1 MPRSLK
7 EYERKR
13 DFSKTKEPSGKG
25 KKKVKARRKHPRFAF
40 QKHSATSEH
49 YDLRLEVDGVLAS
62 WAIPKGPSLDPR
74 DKRLAMRTEDHPME
88 YLEWEGVIEEGSYGA
103 GPMIV
108 WDRGVFQNISE
119 TRRGEAM
126 ELDEAIEKGDVKV
139 FMLGEKIKG
148 AYALVRTSKPGDREQ
163 WLFIKKRDEGA
174 DGRRKPTSSQ
184 PESVLSGRTI
194 EQVLEEE
201 AEPGQF
207 QKHRARRR
215 SSRR

>member
-1 MPRSLK
+1 
-7 EYERKR
+7 
-13 DFSKTKEPSGKG
+13 
-25 KKKVKARRKHPRFAF
+25 
-40 QKHSATSEH
+40 
-49 YDLRLEVDGVLAS
+49 
-62 WAIPKGPSLDPR
+62 
-74 DKRLAMRTEDHPME
+74 MRTEDHPLE

-119 TRRGEAM
+119 NRRGEPM
-126 ELDEAIEKGDVKV
+126 ELDEAIEKGDVKF

-163 WLFIKKRDEGA
+163 WLLIKKRDEGA
-174 DGRRKPTSSQ
+174 DARRKPTSSQ

-201 AEPGQF
+201 AAPGQF
-207 QKHRARRR
+207 VKHRARRR
-215 SSRR
+215 